1 MEPDHDKIR
10 SKEDPKTQDY
20 WETGITTDTINVLKQ
35 GNMDH
40 SQKTCY
46 HCNRKGHIKANCPA
60 RKRLETKPNH
70 TKPNQTKFPYI
81 GHNSVV
87 FQNRISKFCMELHL
101 DNIHLPYHSKPNQ
114 TSPNHTKPNQI
125 SLIRP

>member
-81 GHNSVV
+81 GHNSGV
-87 FQNRISKFCMELHL
+87 FQNRISKSCMELHQ

-125 SLIRP
+125 SLNRQ